1 MRTIDVPIRD
11 LSVLAASLDDIAA
24 RRLRDGARQ
33 AQADLA
39 DRRLIVVSA
48 ASSAHPGLTDGVLG
62 VTQLL
67 HSLLPTVAGAGLDV
81 RWFALDTLHD
91 HAVIAQRLHDMLHG
105 DRGDGGRLGPAEHE
119 AYTDA
124 LAADAAELA
133 ELLRPGDVVILHDP
147 ATAGLALR
155 AAEAGARVVWRCHL
169 GQDVSDETSETA
181 WAFLEPYLQAADAVV
196 VSRRV
201 YAPPYLDNV
210 VVITPSVDLGAPKN
224 VDLDTRTVRDVVRLA
239 GVVGGHTD
247 LDELAASFTRSDGTE
262 ALVRTG
268 SCDLVAGDPVPEGAR
283 IVLQVGRWD
292 RLKDPTGLL
301 IAWQEGIDRLPDDAH
316 LVLAGPSVT
325 DRRSPAGQVLESCRD
340 LWGRLDPEVRDRSHV
355 VTLPADDAEEN
366 AIIVNA
372 LQRHASVVVQ
382 KSLAEGWGLTV
393 TEAMAKGRP
402 VVASAVGGIQD
413 QITHGEDG
421 VLLRDPVDL
430 AVFVDEVADLLD
442 DERRAAAL
450 GAAAELRVRR
460 DHLGDRHLLAWADLM
475 AGLG

>member
-1 MRTIDVPIRD
+1 MRTIDVPTRD
-11 LSVLAASLDDIAA
+11 LSVLAGSLDDVAA

-33 AQADLA
+33 ARADLG
-39 DRRLIVVSA
+39 DRRLIMVSA

-67 HSLLPTVAGAGLDV
+67 HTLLPSVLGAGLDA
-81 RWFALDTLHD
+81 RWYALDTSHD

-105 DRGDGGRLGPAEHE
+105 DRGDGGKLGPAEHE
-119 AYTDA
+119 AYEDA
-124 LAADAAELA
+124 LAPDAAELT
-133 ELLRPGDVVILHDP
+133 EMLRPGDVVVLHDP
-147 ATAGLALR
+147 ATAGLAVK

-169 GQDVSDETSETA
+169 GQDVPDEVSDTA

-201 YAPPYLDNV
+201 YAPLYLDNV
-210 VVITPSVDLGAPKN
+210 VVITPSVDLTAPKN
-224 VDLDTRTVRDVVRLA
+224 VDLDTRTVRDIVRLA
-239 GVVGGHTD
+239 GVVGGTTN

-268 SCDLVAGDPVPEGAR
+268 SCDLAAGDPVPEGAR

-316 LVLAGPSVT
+316 LVLAGPAVG
-325 DRRSPAGQVLESCRD
+325 DPRSSAGRVLDSCTD
-340 LWGRLDPEVRDRSHV
+340 LWAKLDAEVRGRTHV
-355 VTLPADDAEEN
+355 VTLPSDDTEEN

-372 LQRHASVVVQ
+372 LQRYASVVVQ

-413 QITHGEDG
+413 QIDDGVDG

-430 AVFVDEVADLLD
+430 AVFVEEVADLLD

-460 DHLGDRHLLAWADLM
+460 DHLGDRHLLAWAELL
-475 AGLG
+475 ASLG